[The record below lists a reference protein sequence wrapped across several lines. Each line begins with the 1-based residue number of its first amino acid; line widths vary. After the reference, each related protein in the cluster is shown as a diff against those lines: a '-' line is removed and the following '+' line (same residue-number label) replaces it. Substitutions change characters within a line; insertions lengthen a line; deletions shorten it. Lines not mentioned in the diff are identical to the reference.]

1 MKNHVFLISV
11 NTHFS
16 ADISCRWIK
25 NHLFIHLIHSV
36 GCHWWKTGQD
46 IQCKDRICNIS
57 FYKADIAL
65 LNNTML
71 MLMTKLEDREK
82 WQWYKSHDVIL
93 AATMNHLDIVIS
105 SMCVQVFGINAA
117 RKGTFSLD
125 MVDLSCL
132 RRGLRRLEKKA
143 IKTGFELSVSHP
155 LELKGLG
162 ATVVLEKDLLHLII
176 SRPVLDQTPFNL
188 YELLTRLSFIER
200 KPCA

>member
-1 MKNHVFLISV
+1 MS
-11 NTHFS
+11 
-16 ADISCRWIK
+16 
-25 NHLFIHLIHSV
+25 
-36 GCHWWKTGQD
+36 
-46 IQCKDRICNIS
+46 
-57 FYKADIAL
+57 
-65 LNNTML
+65 

-188 YELLTRLSFIER
+188 YELLTVATPTVSGPHALSTGERFYIRFNPEKRYLIINREHTLYFSNDGRRLSSMSILRHYLFLQ
-200 KPCA
+200 